1 MSTHALGMVLILA
14 FMALLILATMMLLV
28 MESLELDERA
38 TRTML
43 STMSMPAV
51 EINDATNG
59 HIES

>member
-1 MSTHALGMVLILA
+1 MSTYALGMVLIIA

-51 EINDATNG
+51 EVSDGTNA
-59 HIES
+59 HSES